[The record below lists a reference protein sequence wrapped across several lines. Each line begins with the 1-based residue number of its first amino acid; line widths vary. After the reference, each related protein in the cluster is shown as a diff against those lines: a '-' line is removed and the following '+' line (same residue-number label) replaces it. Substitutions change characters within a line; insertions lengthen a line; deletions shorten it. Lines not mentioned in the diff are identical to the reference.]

1 MLTKKNSKKMYTNLT
16 KCQVEDCPALPAQNL
31 IFTCN
36 IRVKSVPAGRVEILS
51 RQTGIVDIK

>member
-1 MLTKKNSKKMYTNLT
+1 MYTNLT
-16 KCQVEDCPALPAQNL
+16 KCQVEDCPALPGQNL